1 MKLSRSV
8 SLILLGLLI
17 CFSLWQAP
25 AKIIES
31 LLPERLVLN
40 AVSGSFWNGKAARGI
55 VQLDEGALM
64 LGRVSWQLS
73 PMSLLLLRPTIT
85 IRVEWGGQQLTG
97 AVTRHLTGAVVIR
110 DFHARFDSG
119 LIRQLL
125 PLYIGGRVI
134 ASFSEIAIASG
145 QPLSI
150 DGEILWQN
158 AVWAA
163 AAGDVP
169 LGDYQLRLSSD
180 HNRVKGRVNTL
191 SGALIVAGD
200 IVAAESN
207 YEIDLDLSGPAARNP
222 ELANALQLLAV
233 PSPTGFDMVVQGRF

>member
-31 LLPERLVLN
+31 LLPEKLVLN
-40 AVSGSFWNGKAARGI
+40 AVSGSLWNGKAARGI

-85 IRVEWGGQQLTG
+85 MRVEWGGQQLTG
-97 AVTRHLTGAVVIR
+97 AVTGHLTGAVVIR

-134 ASFSEIAIASG
+134 ASFFFFFIASG